1 MPIDY
6 DDDENKPED
15 KAENNDESGEAFF
28 KKFSFDELNIQIP
41 NVSPEEE
48 KEIRARLRCGWN
60 MSELRE
66 AELNAVAEKW
76 LDHFLTGCEGAL
88 VPRSKEK
95 MLRLITEVVLPACK
109 LFGLHDDADL
119 EQKVT
124 PDENAIELIIR
135 SVEDFLYY
143 DDDPGIR
150 VRP

>member
-1 MPIDY
+1 MPTEYEDA
-6 DDDENKPED
+6 PED
-15 KAENNDESGEAFF
+15 NNDDAEAFF
-28 KKFSFDELNIQIP
+28 KKFSFDDLNIQIP

-60 MSELRE
+60 MSGARE

-76 LDHFLTGCEGAL
+76 LDDYLKSYEDAV

-119 EQKVT
+119 ERKLT
-124 PDENAIELIIR
+124 PDDNAIALIID
-135 SVEDFLYY
+135 SVDDFFYG
-143 DDDPGIR
+143 DEHGIR
-150 VRP
+150 VSPL